1 MIAPASLPVLACA
14 ACFGGGDSPLIDGAR
29 VGAYVLIG
37 VTVLM
42 QGSLAGFFF
51 YLRRR
56 ARQTKSRAL
65 DREWSALQQHAT
77 RRT

>member
-1 MIAPASLPVLACA
+1 VIAAAAVPPLACA
-14 ACFGGGDSPLIDGAR
+14 VCFGGAESPLVDGAR
-29 VGAYVLIG
+29 AGAFMLIG

-56 ARQTKSRAL
+56 ARRTRSRAL
-65 DREWSALQQHAT
+65 DREWSALQHQAT

>member
-1 MIAPASLPVLACA
+1 MSAAAPLPLLACA
-14 ACFGGGDSPLIDGAR
+14 ACFGATDSPLIDGAR
-29 VGAYVLIG
+29 AGAFILIG

-51 YLRRR
+51 YLMRR
-56 ARQTKSRAL
+56 ARRTKSRDL